1 MPGHEI
7 SKHPVKWLDFHTQ
20 SFRVAGRAAL
30 VWDAPEM
37 AKQTSLDDFKGE
49 GGWSGL
55 GLAIVA
61 VVTLALALLALY
73 IASPNVNPH

>member
-1 MPGHEI
+1 MR
-7 SKHPVKWLDFHTQ
+7 F
-20 SFRVAGRAAL
+20 
-30 VWDAPEM
+30 EM
-37 AKQTSLDDFKGE
+37 AKQTSLDEFKGE

-61 VVTLALALLALY
+61 VVTLAIALALLY